1 MSNRPSL
8 LRLSLVAPS
17 GSGKSS
23 TAAFMLERCAAL
35 GLRARIVKLAEP
47 LYALQQQFY
56 RVAGIDIDRF
66 AQNQKL
72 LEDIA
77 THLRAIR
84 PDVLVRD
91 FFRRLES
98 DDADVVINDDL
109 RDMNTDLPALRRAGF
124 VTVRI
129 SATREVAA
137 RRLGLRRDLQTQ
149 RDSRLDAAVLG
160 IMPDHVLVNDGDD
173 LQDYRRRV
181 HAFFDL
187 MLSER
192 IDAPFAAEVP
202 LLKRASL

>member
-1 MSNRPSL
+1 
-8 LRLSLVAPS
+8 
-17 GSGKSS
+17 
-23 TAAFMLERCAAL
+23 MLERCAAL

-47 LYALQQQFY
+47 LYALQLQFY

-91 FFRRLES
+91 FFRRLEA

-173 LQDYRRRV
+173 LPDYRRRV
-181 HAFFDL
+181 HAFLDL